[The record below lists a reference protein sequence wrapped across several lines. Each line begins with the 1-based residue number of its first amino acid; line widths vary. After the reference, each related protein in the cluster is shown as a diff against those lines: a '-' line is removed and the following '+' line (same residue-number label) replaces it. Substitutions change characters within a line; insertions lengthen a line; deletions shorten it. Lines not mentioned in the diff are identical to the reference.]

1 MKTREPDTV
10 PERKVLA
17 EDADQ
22 DYDAASEPK
31 ISGKSMVE
39 CICPGC
45 GKLHVTKLHWSGRGV
60 CRKFCQACRDRQTPI
75 DTDR

>member
-1 MKTREPDTV
+1 MKTRETDAV
-10 PERKVLA
+10 RKQKVLA
-17 EDADQ
+17 EDAEQ
-22 DYDAASEPK
+22 DYDAASGSE

-45 GKLHVTKLHWSGRGV
+45 GKLHVIKLHWSGRGV
-60 CRKFCQACRDRQTPI
+60 CRKFCQVCRDRQTPI